1 MKLLI
6 AEGEPDLAEALTVFF
21 EKNQFTVDAVHDGQ
35 DACSYASGG
44 GYDAVI
50 LDAMMPKMDGIEVL
64 RRLRSD
70 GFSAPV
76 LLLTAKGEKD
86 SRVPGF
92 DAGADD
98 CLPKPFAPD
107 ELLSRVRALLR
118 RAGDHEP
125 AVLTFCGLSLDCAAG
140 TLCCGRETARL
151 SGRELRVMELFMR
164 SPRMLFSAERIK
176 EQVWGWD
183 SSAEISAVW
192 VHISNLRKKLKAV
205 GSAVSIHAIRGRGYL
220 IESAEDHI

>member
-35 DACSYASGG
+35 DACNYASGG

-86 SRVPGF
+86 SCIPGF

-107 ELLSRVRALLR
+107 ELFSRVRALLR

-164 SPRMLFSAERIK
+164 SPRTLFFGGAHQGAGLGLGQQRRD
-176 EQVWGWD
+176 Q
-183 SSAEISAVW
+183 
-192 VHISNLRKKLKAV
+192 RRV
-205 GSAVSIHAIRGRGYL
+205 GPYFQPAQEAQGRLLCGL
-220 IESAEDHI
+220 HPRDTG